1 MKKSKPLFLA
11 LIFVAIA
18 LVGIVGFA
26 RMRGREKTDCQMQ
39 PNTGV
44 AQAGLDLLDVG
55 TPASLKSQVKDYEGF
70 RVSFNS
76 DNKTP
81 NWVSWELL
89 GSETEGT
96 TPRYNKF
103 WCDEDIEGCPTHY
116 DYTHSGYDRGHM
128 CPAADQKWSDT
139 AMIDCFSLANIA
151 PQDNSLNSGA
161 WSTLEKKERLWAQ
174 RDSAIVIVAGPI
186 YEKTDTKRIGD
197 AGVRVPSA
205 FFKVIVAP
213 YLAKPRGIAFVYP
226 NMYAPGNMEN
236 YVMTIRDVEKITGLD
251 FFHYLP
257 DDVEESV
264 ETASSFQDWNKKK

>member
-44 AQAGLDLLDVG
+44 AQAGLDLLDVV

-89 GSETEGT
+89 VSETEGT
-96 TPRYNKF
+96 SPRYNKF

-213 YLAKPRGIAFVYP
+213 YLPKPRGIAFVYP

-236 YVMTIRDVEKITGLD
+236 FVMTIRDVEKITGLD

>member
-44 AQAGLDLLDVG
+44 AQVGLDLLDVG

-96 TPRYNKF
+96 SPRYNKF

-213 YLAKPRGIAFVYP
+213 YLPKPRGIAFVYP

>member
-18 LVGIVGFA
+18 LVGILGFA

-44 AQAGLDLLDVG
+44 AQAGLDLLDVV
-55 TPASLKSQVKDYEGF
+55 TPTSLKSQVKDYEGF

-89 GSETEGT
+89 RSETEGT
-96 TPRYNKF
+96 SPRYNKF

-213 YLAKPRGIAFVYP
+213 YLSKPRGIAFVYP